1 MAIRWV
7 LEQPQVAAAI
17 VGARYASNL
26 SRTLEVFRFELTS
39 KDKTEIDTLLKKASG
54 PSGPVYGIESD
65 RTSKHGRIMKYNLNN
80 THTIGL
86 QMNVHFCE
94 RCDNLTGIYIK
105 EEDNTLIHHCSS
117 CNLSYPFEPE
127 ERCIYKIEFGE
138 KDKSLALNENK

>member
-1 MAIRWV
+1 
-7 LEQPQVAAAI
+7 
-17 VGARYASNL
+17 
-26 SRTLEVFRFELTS
+26 
-39 KDKTEIDTLLKKASG
+39 
-54 PSGPVYGIESD
+54 
-65 RTSKHGRIMKYNLNN
+65 MKYNLNN

-138 KDKSLALNENK
+138 KDKSLALNENKYITQDVTLPKLVGNPNIVCMNAKCPTITENKESSVTYIKYDEKDLRFLYISDYCGQKWQNK